1 MVAIPTNSDECAH
14 LNLGTIQVCQVCAD
28 DHPVMANLYFC
39 QPHAQNQGM
48 LRAVLSLAD
57 CDRLVASCPA
67 KYLGNHFP
75 KVYEEGGQ
83 TRDFA
88 IVGVSDAEASSEW
101 PSGYY
106 RVDADLGELNTQL
119 LAL

>member
-1 MVAIPTNSDECAH
+1 VVAIPTNSDECAH
-14 LNLGTIQVCQVCAD
+14 PNLPTIQVCQVCAD

-57 CDRLVASCPA
+57 CNRLVAFCPA
-67 KYLGNHFP
+67 KYLGDHFP

-88 IVGVSDAEASSEW
+88 IVGVSAAEASSEW
-101 PSGYY
+101 PCGYY
-106 RVDADLGELNTQL
+106 RVDADLVELNTQL